1 MESATPDYTM
11 GFGMEML
18 EALRRYTA
26 EANAKHLLP
35 YLRPGLRVL
44 DFGCDP
50 GAISVGLVKAVD
62 PGEMHGV
69 DMEASQIKVA
79 RRRDRT
85 L

>member
-1 MESATPDYTM
+1 M

-44 DFGCDP
+44 DFGCGP
-50 GAISVGLVKAVD
+50 GAISVGLAKVVD

-69 DMEASQIKVA
+69 DMEASQIEVA
-79 RRRDRT
+79 RAVGIAPYESMR
-85 L
+85 